1 MVARKAH
8 NLEVEGSSPSPAT
21 KFVNMSDRQ
30 FKHVYKSAETTC
42 TWYYDLN
49 VFRNGPIRV
58 EIEYHDGLVELKPKE
73 RKTKVTKKPKAT
85 RKPKVTKP
93 KAKAKT
99 KAEKVD
105 KNVSKWF
112 DV

>member
-1 MVARKAH
+1 
-8 NLEVEGSSPSPAT
+8 
-21 KFVNMSDRQ
+21 MSDRQ

-73 RKTKVTKKPKAT
+73 RKTKVTKKPK
-85 RKPKVTKP
+85 VTKP
-93 KAKAKT
+93 KAKTKP